1 MERIPADIGKEMQ
14 RTLDRLAFIHK
25 AKAGRQTII
34 HSHIHTTQ
42 FQQFTKQ
49 SSEVAPFSTAATVTL
64 CLTLKVC

>member
-1 MERIPADIGKEMQ
+1 MERIPADIGKEMR

-49 SSEVAPFSTAATVTL
+49 SSEVAPFFNCCNSNTVL
-64 CLTLKVC
+64 DP